1 MKNQKIISTV
11 KFYKELLKKMTNTAQ
26 LSIFSVL
33 MLIATISSVS
43 SYSVQT
49 NQNVIEN
56 VCSTP
61 KCVQIASQT
70 IQRMDFSVNPC
81 DDFYQFACGNFVKNT
96 KIPDDKDRVDVFTE
110 INDKVQDQ
118 LQSLISENID
128 SNDVAPFN
136 MAKKLYKMCMDE
148 SSIEKRGKEPLISIA
163 DKLGGWPVVKGDQ
176 WNGSNGDLVTTIK
189 EFRKIGFRT
198 NSIVDVVV
206 QTDLK
211 NSTARKIYVS
221 FLLFNLKFTRK
232 MLIFL
237 SFNIL

>member
-1 MKNQKIISTV
+1 MI
-11 KFYKELLKKMTNTAQ
+11 NTAQ
-26 LSIFSVL
+26 LTVFSVL
-33 MLIATISSVS
+33 LLIVAISSVS
-43 SYSVQT
+43 SFAVQT
-49 NQNVIEN
+49 KQNLNEN

-81 DDFYQFACGNFVKNT
+81 DDFYQFACGGFVKNT

-110 INDKVQDQ
+110 INDRVQDQ
-118 LQSLISENID
+118 LRSLISENID
-128 SNDVAPFN
+128 SNDLAPIN
-136 MAKKLYKMCMDE
+136 MAKKLYNMCMDE
-148 SSIEKRGKEPLISIA
+148 SSIEKRGKEPLNNIT

-176 WNGSNGDLVTTIK
+176 WNEQSARDLVTTIK

-198 NSIVDVVV
+198 NSIVDVSV

-221 FLLFNLKFTRK
+221 YLQLNREFECQF
-232 MLIFL
+232 
-237 SFNIL
+237 S